1 MGKKVEDGYRVHM
14 TLDSMPITN
23 HALQE
28 SAGGTGGGD
37 SGAAGKAGGAGGV
50 QTGFPLG

>member
-1 MGKKVEDGYRVHM
+1 VSPWYRVHM

-23 HALQE
+23 HALQH
-28 SAGGTGGGD
+28 AGGTAGADGD
-37 SGAAGKAGGAGGV
+37 AAAKGGGAGGV